1 MSEEDRIWS
10 TPDLLDELADISY
23 KMTEVEKQITSA
35 MEAMGS
41 VVKEQMEG
49 AMPMSSALVELI
61 MIDLRKT
68 INDLERLKDELRKEY
83 DELSIAGE
91 KNDPLFWCSR

>member
-1 MSEEDRIWS
+1 MSEEEILWS
-10 TPDLLDELADISY
+10 TPDLLNELADLNF
-23 KMTEVEKQITSA
+23 KMLEVEKQITSA
-35 MEAMGS
+35 MESMGT
-41 VVKEQMEG
+41 VVREQMEG

-68 INDLERLKDELRKEY
+68 VDDLERLKAELRKEY
-83 DELSIAGE
+83 DELVIEGE